1 MAQRGFMQTV
11 ADAARAISAF
21 TATLRAEAGEPSQ
34 PASASAITWHGHM
47 WQFTGSATA
56 NLDCL
61 GGRIAEAVCQY
72 LLAMAL
78 LAMQHTMAHHGS
90 RTEASNP
97 QVFSVTPETS
107 STLGSLVASG
117 LVAAAAAT
125 VVDCPCAAGLTHI
138 SLSRA
143 ACNAARAMAL
153 LAGLQESLASHG
165 GQEGRRLAC
174 GLLRATR
181 HVAVRRLQVAL
192 LDQLAAHAGMG
203 AELGGGQ
210 EGRQEEEQE
219 QGGRQNQAAQEQ
231 EDEGQQA
238 QERRASEA
246 PEQQGPPTRVRA
258 QEPGAGGQERLGE
271 RGQEP
276 EQQVHEGQARAGCPG
291 PEEADGW
298 AGSSGVWWFAREEAQ
313 RGELLGAKDGE
324 EEPVAG
330 SPTAGWLES
339 RHCGIVSATL
349 LAWQAAEVVQLEE
362 EERVPAAPPPVL
374 RARLAARAA
383 EALCRL
389 CRGQGL
395 EGAYA
400 PAPQWEF
407 ATVQVRALVEGGAL
421 SCSIAWHR
429 PSASAVHS
437 QRALTRGSAVACGC
451 SGCGAGMG

>member
-1 MAQRGFMQTV
+1 MASALYCHSSSKADKQKGVEALAAMAQRGFMQVV
-11 ADAARAISAF
+11 ADAAGAISAF
-21 TATLRAEAGEPSQ
+21 AASLRAEAGEPPQ
-34 PASASAITWHGHM
+34 PASASALTRQGHM

-56 NLDCL
+56 NLDGL
-61 GGRIAEAVCQY
+61 RGPIADSVCQY
-72 LLAMAL
+72 TLGMAL
-78 LAMQHTMAHHGS
+78 LAAQYVKAALDRGTD
-90 RTEASNP
+90 P
-97 QVFSVTPETS
+97 QVVCVTPELS
-107 STLGSLVASG
+107 GTLGSLVASG
-117 LVAAAAAT
+117 LVAAAAAA

-203 AELGGGQ
+203 AELGGG
-210 EGRQEEEQE
+210 EEE
-219 QGGRQNQAAQEQ
+219 AQ
-231 EDEGQQA
+231 QQ
-238 QERRASEA
+238 
-246 PEQQGPPTRVRA
+246 
-258 QEPGAGGQERLGE
+258 
-271 RGQEP
+271 
-276 EQQVHEGQARAGCPG
+276 
-291 PEEADGW
+291 ADGW
-298 AGSSGVWWFAREEAQ
+298 AGSSGVWWFAREEA
-313 RGELLGAKDGE
+313 RLGELLGAKDGE

-330 SPTAGWLES
+330 SPTAGWLEG
-339 RHCGIVSATL
+339 RHCNTVSSTL
-349 LAWQAAEVVQLEE
+349 WAWQAAEEVELTEE
-362 EERVPAAPPPVL
+362 AGVPAAPPPVL

-407 ATVQVRALVEGGAL
+407 A
-421 SCSIAWHR
+421 IA
-429 PSASAVHS
+429 PVSFIDII
-437 QRALTRGSAVACGC
+437 GSLDA
-451 SGCGAGMG
+451 